1 MAAGRRVLVAW
12 LRPLVDESTRA
23 SRRPRHAP
31 STRPRRRQMAGR
43 AGRRG
48 LDSVGYVVYAP
59 TLSVAG
65 LRNLC
70 PLHEMNRM
78 LTADVMGATS
88 QLVVDRPFVLR
99 HVARPRD

>member
-1 MAAGRRVLVAW
+1 
-12 LRPLVDESTRA
+12 
-23 SRRPRHAP
+23 
-31 STRPRRRQMAGR
+31 MAGR

-70 PLHEMNRM
+70 PVHEMGRM
-78 LTADVMGATS
+78 LTADVLCGAWTFGMGYRALPPHAS
-88 QLVVDRPFVLR
+88 
-99 HVARPRD
+99 